1 MLCRKERPLRE
12 LLMLS
17 LKQIPAG
24 VARHDGLVPI
34 LSNDQKPEIPISEC
48 KGNWVR
54 VKAHCSRG

>member
-24 VARHDGLVPI
+24 VARHDGLEPI
-34 LSNDQKPEIPISEC
+34 LSNNQKPEIPISE
-48 KGNWVR
+48 R
-54 VKAHCSRG
+54 